1 MTTSY
6 GGTDGAGLEPR
17 PGSRSKRHMIRRCS
31 RSLAVP
37 VALFLAAGCAKEEAE
52 EPLPEQPMLGPG
64 EACDPAIVAA
74 ADTPDPEDDRDPRPI
89 CAAGLACEPVIDGD
103 TYVCGPRFEVRGRVY
118 DALTSVGIAGAL
130 VAALNE
136 NGEPVTDVAATDSC
150 GEYALPI
157 SIRRN
162 ADGSFAETLK
172 WTLVASARDYQPFP
186 DGPRPALP
194 IDLADAVPN
203 PDGPEPVDVGDTDA
217 AGDEAGDDPPMTYTL
232 EVIENAATRVA
243 LIPLGAAAQG
253 VSVAGSVGADAA
265 GTLVVAEGAG
275 APAPYAI
282 ADASGAFTLFN
293 VKAGAVTVR
302 GYRQGVELEPAAV
315 AVATEDIADVA
326 LAVVSTDVAALAT
339 VTGSLGI
346 VNAPGGSVTSVVLVP
361 SSVYNAALE
370 RGPVPLGLRDPPP
383 PAAPDVTGSFT
394 LAGVPAGT
402 YKVLVAFEN
411 DSLIRDPDPGI
422 AGTQI
427 PEIVVAPGQ
436 MLTVDQGF
444 KVTEALAIVAPG
456 KDGPEP
462 VSETPKFTWVSDSSE
477 DGYDI
482 VVYDALGTLIWDT
495 TVPGGGG
502 DITLD
507 YGGPPLVGGMYYQ
520 FRVTSWREV
529 QNKQL
534 DISRTEDLRGVFFR
548 GEAPPQ
554 PECVADEP
562 EPTTGEVAVTTG

>member
-1 MTTSY
+1 MS
-6 GGTDGAGLEPR
+6 GLEPR
-17 PGSRSKRHMIRRCS
+17 LGSRSKRHMTRRCS

-37 VALFLAAGCAKEEAE
+37 VALLLAAGGCAKEDEE
-52 EPLPEQPMLGPG
+52 EPLPEQPTLGPG

-74 ADTPDPEDDRDPRPI
+74 ADTPDPEDDKDPRPI
-89 CAAGLACEPVIDGD
+89 CAPGLACEPVLDGD
-103 TYVCGPRFEVRGRVY
+103 GHVCGPRFEVRGRVY
-118 DALTSVGIAGAL
+118 DALSSVGIAGAL

-157 SIRRN
+157 SVRRN

-172 WTLVASARDYQPFP
+172 WTLIASARDYQPFP
-186 DGPRPALP
+186 DGPRPSLP

-203 PDGPEPVDVGDTDA
+203 PDGPEPADVGDT
-217 AGDEAGDDPPMTYTL
+217 DEAGDDPPMTYTL

-315 AVATEDIADVA
+315 AVGTEDIADVA
-326 LAVVSTDVAALAT
+326 LAISSTDVAALAT
-339 VTGSLGI
+339 VTGGLGI
-346 VNAPGGSVTSVVLVP
+346 VNAPGGAVTSVVLVP
-361 SSVYNAALE
+361 SSVYNAELE

-383 PAAPDVTGSFT
+383 PAAPDVTGAFT
-394 LAGVPAGT
+394 LSGVPAGT

-411 DSLIRDPDPGI
+411 DLLIRDPDPGI

-427 PEIVVAPGQ
+427 QEIVVTPGQ
-436 MLTVDQGF
+436 MLTVDASF
-444 KVTEALAIVAPG
+444 KVTEALAIVGPG
-456 KDGPEP
+456 NDGPEP
-462 VSETPKFTWVSDSSE
+462 VTETPTFTWVSDSSE
-477 DGYDI
+477 DGYD
-482 VVYDALGTLIWDT
+482 VVVHDALGNLVWNT
-495 TVPGGGG
+495 TVPGGSG
-502 DITLD
+502 DIEVD

-534 DISRTEDLRGVFFR
+534 DISRTEDLRGVFYR

-554 PECVADEP
+554 PECVPDEA
-562 EPTTGEVAVTTG
+562 EPTTGEAAVTTG